1 MSVLSPYV
9 RAELR
14 RALGLRHLVLLALGV
29 AIAAI
34 DAAVTPRLPELARE
48 FLRTSLRLDTMAD
61 LILVND
67 YLGQYFLVAFAGA
80 FELLRVYVGPAE
92 ARELDLYLAKPIG
105 RAHLLA
111 ARSAPALVAVL
122 VLGAGL
128 TAANALTLRPWLGD
142 ASTAPIVTAGLT
154 ITAFALALLALLNL
168 LFLRLREVE
177 HAVLLAFAVLIAPLL
192 PTSLLIY
199 RPDLFAEQGLSPAI
213 GFPASLLWHG
223 GVSPG
228 AAALALG
235 GAIGLATGLV
245 ALAAWRLGRR
255 PDL

>member
-1 MSVLSPYV
+1 MTLLSPYV

-14 RALGLRHLVLLALGV
+14 RALGPRHLALLALGV
-29 AIAAI
+29 AIAAL
-34 DAAVTPRLPELARE
+34 DAAITPRLPTFALE
-48 FLRTSLRLDTMAD
+48 FLRTSLRLGTMAD

-67 YLGQYFLVAFAGA
+67 YLAQYFLVAFAGA
-80 FELLRVYVGPAE
+80 FELLRVWVGPAE

-111 ARSAPALVAVL
+111 ARSAPALASVL

-128 TAANALTLRPWLGD
+128 TVANALTLRPWLGD
-142 ASTAPIVTAGLT
+142 AALAPVLTAGVT
-154 ITAFALALLALLNL
+154 ITAFSLALLALLNL

-192 PTSLLIY
+192 PTSVLIY
-199 RPDLFAEQGLSPAI
+199 RPDLFAGRELPPAV
-213 GFPASLLWHG
+213 GFPAALLWGG

-228 AAALALG
+228 AAALALV
-235 GAIGLATGLV
+235 GAIGLATALV
-245 ALAAWRLGRR
+245 ALAARRLARR